1 MFRTHPSDHRAQRE
15 MSPVSRVMR
24 MTAVLALGVLA
35 LAAQAKVDSVD
46 LYERVDVL
54 NGQSFGDS
62 GAYERLSGSIHFA
75 FDPRNPANAAIVDLG
90 KAPVR
95 ADGKVGASAD
105 FMVLRPKDTLKGRGI
120 GLLEVSNR
128 GGKASL
134 SYFNRARASNS
145 PSTAEEFGDGF
156 LMRQGLTVIWV
167 GWQFDVPFDQKLLRL
182 QVPVA
187 SDDGVPIHGL

>member
-1 MFRTHPSDHRAQRE
+1 
-15 MSPVSRVMR
+15 
-24 MTAVLALGVLA
+24 GV
-35 LAAQAKVDSVD
+35 
-46 LYERVDVL
+46 
-54 NGQSFGDS
+54 
-62 GAYERLSGSIHFA
+62 
-75 FDPRNPANAAIVDLG
+75 
-90 KAPVR
+90 
-95 ADGKVGASAD
+95 SAD

-120 GLLEVSNR
+120 ALLEVSNR

-167 GWQFDVPFDQKLLRL
+167 GWQFDVPFDPKLLRL

-187 SDDGVPIHGL
+187 SDDGVPISGLVRSDWVVDETVSTLALGHRDHWAYP